1 MRVERV
7 KTTKSRNTSEVLKVD
22 DIKCLLLPDNEKTV
36 ELLDEIYKVIERMNP
51 NIKDLTAFTELL
63 TELKQEVSVE
73 QFKNGFSLGVRTVLE
88 ENEEVPNIQ
97 A

>member
-1 MRVERV
+1 M
-7 KTTKSRNTSEVLKVD
+7 LKVD
-22 DIKCLLLPDNEKTV
+22 DIKCLLIPDNEKTV

-51 NIKDLTAFTELL
+51 NVKDLTAFTELL

-73 QFKNGFSLGVRTVLE
+73 QFKNGFSLGIRTVLE

>member
-1 MRVERV
+1 M
-7 KTTKSRNTSEVLKVD
+7 LKVQ
-22 DIKCLLLPDNEKTV
+22 DIQCLLIPDNEKTV

-51 NIKDLTAFTELL
+51 ELKDLTAFTELL

-73 QFKNGFSLGVRTVLE
+73 QFKNGFSLGIRTVLE
-88 ENEEVPNIQ
+88 ENEEIPNIQ

>member
-1 MRVERV
+1 MQ
-7 KTTKSRNTSEVLKVD
+7 
-22 DIKCLLLPDNEKTV
+22 DIQCLLLPDNEKTV

-51 NIKDLTAFTELL
+51 ELKDLTAFTELL

>member
-1 MRVERV
+1 MQ
-7 KTTKSRNTSEVLKVD
+7 
-22 DIKCLLLPDNEKTV
+22 DIQCLLLPDNEKTV

-51 NIKDLTAFTELL
+51 ELKDLTAFTELL

-73 QFKNGFSLGVRTVLE
+73 QFKNGFSLGIRTVLE

>member
-1 MRVERV
+1 M
-7 KTTKSRNTSEVLKVD
+7 D
-22 DIKCLLLPDNEKTV
+22 DIKCLLIPDNEKTV

-73 QFKNGFSLGVRTVLE
+73 QFKNGFSLGIITVLE

>member
-1 MRVERV
+1 MQ
-7 KTTKSRNTSEVLKVD
+7 
-22 DIKCLLLPDNEKTV
+22 DIQCLLIPDNEKTV

-51 NIKDLTAFTELL
+51 DIKDLTAFTELL

-73 QFKNGFSLGVRTVLE
+73 QFKNGFSIGVRTVLE

>member
-1 MRVERV
+1 ME
-7 KTTKSRNTSEVLKVD
+7 
-22 DIKCLLLPDNEKTV
+22 DIQCLLLPDNEKTV

-51 NIKDLTAFTELL
+51 ELKDLTAFTELL

-73 QFKNGFSLGVRTVLE
+73 QFKNGFSLGIRTVLE

>member
-1 MRVERV
+1 M
-7 KTTKSRNTSEVLKVD
+7 LKVQ
-22 DIKCLLLPDNEKTV
+22 DIQCLLIPDNEKTV

>member
-1 MRVERV
+1 M
-7 KTTKSRNTSEVLKVD
+7 LKVQ
-22 DIKCLLLPDNEKTV
+22 DIQCLLIPDNEKTV

-63 TELKQEVSVE
+63 TELKQEVSEE
-73 QFKNGFSLGVRTVLE
+73 QFKNGFSLGIRTVLE

>member
-1 MRVERV
+1 M
-7 KTTKSRNTSEVLKVD
+7 D
-22 DIKCLLLPDNEKTV
+22 DIKYLLIPDNEKTV

-51 NIKDLTAFTELL
+51 DIKDLTAFTELL

>member
-1 MRVERV
+1 M
-7 KTTKSRNTSEVLKVD
+7 LKVQ
-22 DIKCLLLPDNEKTV
+22 DIQCLLIPDNEKTV

-51 NIKDLTAFTELL
+51 ELKDLTAFTELL

>member
-1 MRVERV
+1 M
-7 KTTKSRNTSEVLKVD
+7 LKVQ
-22 DIKCLLLPDNEKTV
+22 DIQCLLIPDNEKTV

-51 NIKDLTAFTELL
+51 ELKDLTAFTELL

-73 QFKNGFSLGVRTVLE
+73 QFKNGFSLGIRTVLE

>member
-1 MRVERV
+1 MQ
-7 KTTKSRNTSEVLKVD
+7 NLQ
-22 DIKCLLLPDNEKTV
+22 CLLIPDNEKTV

-51 NIKDLTAFTELL
+51 ELKDLTMFTELL

>member
-1 MRVERV
+1 MQ
-7 KTTKSRNTSEVLKVD
+7 
-22 DIKCLLLPDNEKTV
+22 DIQCLLIPDNEKTV

-51 NIKDLTAFTELL
+51 DIKDLTSFTELL

>member
-1 MRVERV
+1 ME
-7 KTTKSRNTSEVLKVD
+7 
-22 DIKCLLLPDNEKTV
+22 DIKCLLIPDNEKTV

-51 NIKDLTAFTELL
+51 EIKDLTAFTELL
-63 TELKQEVSVE
+63 AELKQEVSVE
-73 QFKNGFSLGVRTVLE
+73 QFKNGFSLGIRTVLE

>member
-1 MRVERV
+1 MQD
-7 KTTKSRNTSEVLKVD
+7 LQ
-22 DIKCLLLPDNEKTV
+22 CLLIPDNEKTV

-51 NIKDLTAFTELL
+51 NVKDLTAFTELL

-73 QFKNGFSLGVRTVLE
+73 QFKNGFSLGIRTALE

>member
-1 MRVERV
+1 MQ
-7 KTTKSRNTSEVLKVD
+7 
-22 DIKCLLLPDNEKTV
+22 DIQCLLIPDNEKTV

>member
-1 MRVERV
+1 M
-7 KTTKSRNTSEVLKVD
+7 LKVD
-22 DIKCLLLPDNEKTV
+22 DIKCLLIPDNEKTV
-36 ELLDEIYKVIERMNP
+36 DLLDEIYKVIERMNP
-51 NIKDLTAFTELL
+51 ELKDLTAFTELL

>member
-1 MRVERV
+1 ME
-7 KTTKSRNTSEVLKVD
+7 
-22 DIKCLLLPDNEKTV
+22 DIKCLLIPDNEKTV

-51 NIKDLTAFTELL
+51 EIKDLTAFTELL

-73 QFKNGFSLGVRTVLE
+73 QFKNGFSLGIRTVLE
-88 ENEEVPNIQ
+88 ENEETPNIQ

>member
-1 MRVERV
+1 ME
-7 KTTKSRNTSEVLKVD
+7 
-22 DIKCLLLPDNEKTV
+22 DIKCLLIPDNEKIV
-36 ELLDEIYKVIERMNP
+36 ELLDEIYKVIECMNP

-73 QFKNGFSLGVRTVLE
+73 QFKNGFNLGIRTVLE
-88 ENEEVPNIQ
+88 ESEEVPNIQ

>member
-1 MRVERV
+1 M
-7 KTTKSRNTSEVLKVD
+7 D
-22 DIKCLLLPDNEKTV
+22 DIKCLLIPDNEKTV

-51 NIKDLTAFTELL
+51 DIKDLTAFTELLTELL

>member
-1 MRVERV
+1 MQ
-7 KTTKSRNTSEVLKVD
+7 
-22 DIKCLLLPDNEKTV
+22 DIQCLLIPDNEKTV

-73 QFKNGFSLGVRTVLE
+73 QFKNGFSLGIRTVLE

>member
-1 MRVERV
+1 ME
-7 KTTKSRNTSEVLKVD
+7 
-22 DIKCLLLPDNEKTV
+22 DIQCLLIPDNEKTV

-73 QFKNGFSLGVRTVLE
+73 QFKNGFSLGIRTVLE

>member
-1 MRVERV
+1 M
-7 KTTKSRNTSEVLKVD
+7 LKVE
-22 DIKCLLLPDNEKTV
+22 DIKCLLIPDNEKTV
-36 ELLDEIYKVIERMNP
+36 ELLNEIYKVIERMNP
-51 NIKDLTAFTELL
+51 EIKDLTAFTELL

-73 QFKNGFSLGVRTVLE
+73 QFKNGFSLGIRTVLE

>member
-1 MRVERV
+1 MQ
-7 KTTKSRNTSEVLKVD
+7 
-22 DIKCLLLPDNEKTV
+22 DIQCLLIPDNEKTV

-51 NIKDLTAFTELL
+51 ELKDLTAFTELL

-73 QFKNGFSLGVRTVLE
+73 QFKNGFSLGIRTVLE
-88 ENEEVPNIQ
+88 ENEEIPNIQ

>member
-1 MRVERV
+1 MQ
-7 KTTKSRNTSEVLKVD
+7 
-22 DIKCLLLPDNEKTV
+22 DIQCLLIPDNEKTV

-51 NIKDLTAFTELL
+51 DIKDLTAFTELL

-73 QFKNGFSLGVRTVLE
+73 QFKNGFSLGIRTVLE

>member
-1 MRVERV
+1 M
-7 KTTKSRNTSEVLKVD
+7 D
-22 DIKCLLLPDNEKTV
+22 DIKCLLIPDNEKTV

-63 TELKQEVSVE
+63 TELKQEVIVE
-73 QFKNGFSLGVRTVLE
+73 QFKNGFSLGIRTVLE

>member
-1 MRVERV
+1 MQ
-7 KTTKSRNTSEVLKVD
+7 
-22 DIKCLLLPDNEKTV
+22 DIQCLLIPDNEKTV

-51 NIKDLTAFTELL
+51 DIKDLTAFTELL

>member
-1 MRVERV
+1 M
-7 KTTKSRNTSEVLKVD
+7 D
-22 DIKCLLLPDNEKTV
+22 DIQCLLIPDNEKTV

-51 NIKDLTAFTELL
+51 DIKDLTAFTELL

-73 QFKNGFSLGVRTVLE
+73 QFKNGFSLGIRTVLE

>member
-1 MRVERV
+1 ME
-7 KTTKSRNTSEVLKVD
+7 
-22 DIKCLLLPDNEKTV
+22 DIKCLLIPDNEKTV
-36 ELLDEIYKVIERMNP
+36 ELLDEIYKVIEHMNP
-51 NIKDLTAFTELL
+51 DIKDLTAFTELL

-73 QFKNGFSLGVRTVLE
+73 QFKNGFSLGIRTVLE

>member
-1 MRVERV
+1 M
-7 KTTKSRNTSEVLKVD
+7 LKVD
-22 DIKCLLLPDNEKTV
+22 DIKCLLIPDNEKTV

-73 QFKNGFSLGVRTVLE
+73 QFKNGFSLGIRTVLE

>member
-1 MRVERV
+1 MQ
-7 KTTKSRNTSEVLKVD
+7 
-22 DIKCLLLPDNEKTV
+22 DIQCLLLPDNEKTV
-36 ELLDEIYKVIERMNP
+36 ELLNEIYKVIERMKP
-51 NIKDLTAFTELL
+51 NVKDLTAFTELL

-73 QFKNGFSLGVRTVLE
+73 QFKNGFSLGIRTALE

>member
-1 MRVERV
+1 MQD
-7 KTTKSRNTSEVLKVD
+7 LQ
-22 DIKCLLLPDNEKTV
+22 CLLIPDNEKTV

-51 NIKDLTAFTELL
+51 ELKDLTAFTELL

>member
-1 MRVERV
+1 M
-7 KTTKSRNTSEVLKVD
+7 LKVE
-22 DIKCLLLPDNEKTV
+22 DIKCLLIPDNEKTV

-51 NIKDLTAFTELL
+51 EIKDLTAFTELL

-73 QFKNGFSLGVRTVLE
+73 QFKNGFSLGIRTVLE

>member
-1 MRVERV
+1 ME
-7 KTTKSRNTSEVLKVD
+7 
-22 DIKCLLLPDNEKTV
+22 DIKYLLIPDNEETV

-51 NIKDLTAFTELL
+51 EIKDLTAFTELL

>member
-1 MRVERV
+1 ME
-7 KTTKSRNTSEVLKVD
+7 
-22 DIKCLLLPDNEKTV
+22 DIKCLLIPDNEKTV

-51 NIKDLTAFTELL
+51 EIKDLTAFTELL
-63 TELKQEVSVE
+63 TELKQEVSIE

-88 ENEEVPNIQ
+88 ENEEAPNIQ

>member
-1 MRVERV
+1 MQ
-7 KTTKSRNTSEVLKVD
+7 
-22 DIKCLLLPDNEKTV
+22 DIQCLLIPDNKKTV

-51 NIKDLTAFTELL
+51 DLKDLTAFTELL